1 MIYYRDTSPLKVFL
15 YRIDELDFGDMFK
28 ERNEYDN
35 YRFFRQNAPLH
46 WEKHH
51 EWCHTQTTDPS
62 LSMFRVHIYVGTKKD
77 PHTGVDMPY
86 SARIGT
92 VGLTSIDYVN
102 RRAEFSI
109 VLGSEYQGYGYGQD
123 ALISI
128 LGHGFLD
135 LGMNVIWG
143 EVFETNPA
151 LDKFFKVGFKLEG
164 KRRAFYYRNGSYID
178 ACLISITRSEFDGLY
193 SLERISTFPGNLKP
207 IKAYSP
213 LERGDS
219 EGPNPTAS

>member
-1 MIYYRDTSPLKVFL
+1 VIYYRDTAPLKVFL
-15 YRIDELDFGDMFK
+15 FRVDELDYGDMFK
-28 ERNEYDN
+28 ERNEYGN

-51 EWCHTQTTDPS
+51 EWCHAQCTDES
-62 LSMFRVHIYVGTKKD
+62 VSMFRVHIFSGMKD
-77 PHTGVDMPY
+77 NMPY

-109 VLGSEYQGYGYGQD
+109 VLASEYKGAGFGRD
-123 ALISI
+123 ALLSL

-151 LDKFFKVGFKLEG
+151 LDKFLSLGFKLEG
-164 KRRAFYYRNGSYID
+164 KRRDFYYRDGRHID
-178 ACLISITRSEFDGLY
+178 ACLISITRDEFDDLY
-193 SLERISTFPGNLKP
+193 SLERIATFPGNLKP
-207 IKAYSP
+207 AKAGRP
-213 LERGDS
+213 VERRCP
-219 EGPNPTAS
+219 EEPGPAAS